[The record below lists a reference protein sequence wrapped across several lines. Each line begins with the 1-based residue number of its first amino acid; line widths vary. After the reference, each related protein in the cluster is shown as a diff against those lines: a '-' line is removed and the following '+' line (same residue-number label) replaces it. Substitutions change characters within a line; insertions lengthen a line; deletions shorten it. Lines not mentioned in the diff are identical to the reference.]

1 LQKAFKSPWG
11 DKGEDGERGRRGRR
25 RGEGVVDSSELIQQF
40 PAGSGKDNPGLTEY
54 YKIQTFQISS
64 EQNRGKTHE
73 KEEKVEQQ
81 NGEL

>member
-1 LQKAFKSPWG
+1 M
-11 DKGEDGERGRRGRR
+11 
-25 RGEGVVDSSELIQQF
+25 VDSSELIQQF